1 MGRVGDPERDAAA
14 DALGSAYVRGY
25 LTHQELSER
34 LGEALSARSARELGA
49 SVRGLPGGGWF
60 MFSASL
66 RPFLSARSQTVRHR
80 AGGILRGLALAL
92 FAATSAVLLLGFG
105 LWTLADGLSARVALG
120 FLLVWLALSGPPLL
134 IWRGAGRLLR

>member
-80 AGGILRGLALAL
+80 AGGILRRLALAL

-134 IWRGAGRLLR
+134 IWRSAGRLLR